1 MLRLGRKGAGCCVPD
16 AKSRPLPSFRPNGA
30 ALRLP
35 HVPEESLFMKKFLIA
50 AALVV
55 VPVTAAHAMT
65 VAVFLQKAEALKRRG
80 PLALLSSDL
89 GLLKTEVR
97 TAAAQ
102 LKSEREGAVRAG
114 RRPAFC
120 PPANVSLNAEEVLNH
135 MRSIPAAHRP
145 RMEVRDALRMYMARR
160 YPCR

>member
-1 MLRLGRKGAGCCVPD
+1 MKQ
-16 AKSRPLPSFRPNGA
+16 
-30 ALRLP
+30 
-35 HVPEESLFMKKFLIA
+35 MKKFLLV

-55 VPVTAAHAMT
+55 LPVTAAHAMT
-65 VAVFLQKAEALKRRG
+65 VSVFLQKAEALKKRG
-80 PLALLSSDL
+80 PMALLSSDL

-97 TAAAQ
+97 TAAAA
-102 LKSEREGAVRAG
+102 LKSERDAATRAG

-120 PPANVSLNAEEVLNH
+120 PPAGTSLGADEVLTAF
-135 MRSIPAAHRP
+135 RAIPEPQRQ

>member
-1 MLRLGRKGAGCCVPD
+1 
-16 AKSRPLPSFRPNGA
+16 
-30 ALRLP
+30 
-35 HVPEESLFMKKFLIA
+35 MKKFLIA

-55 VPVTAAHAMT
+55 IPVTAHAMT
-65 VAVFLQKAEALKRRG
+65 VEVFLQKADALKRRG
-80 PLALLSSDL
+80 PLALLSSDM

-102 LKSEREGAVRAG
+102 LKAERDVATRAG

-120 PPANVSLNAEEVLNH
+120 PPANVSLNAQEVLTAF
-135 MRSIPAAHRP
+135 RAIPEARRP
-145 RMEVRDALRMYMARR
+145 RVEVRDALRQYMAQR